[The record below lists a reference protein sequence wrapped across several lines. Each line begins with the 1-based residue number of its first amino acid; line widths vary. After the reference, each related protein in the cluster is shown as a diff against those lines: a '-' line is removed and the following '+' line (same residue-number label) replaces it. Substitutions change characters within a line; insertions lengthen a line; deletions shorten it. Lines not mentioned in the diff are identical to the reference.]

1 MRTPVDMEM
10 LNTQRKTITDNELRK
25 RKAIYTHD
33 NVKLLLD
40 AGEGT
45 LTREMSEQQEVNI
58 TPTEANVIY
67 LLLCT

>member
-1 MRTPVDMEM
+1 MRKPTEMEM

-25 RKAIYTHD
+25 RKGIYTHD

-45 LTREMSEQQEVNI
+45 L
-58 TPTEANVIY
+58 
-67 LLLCT
+67 